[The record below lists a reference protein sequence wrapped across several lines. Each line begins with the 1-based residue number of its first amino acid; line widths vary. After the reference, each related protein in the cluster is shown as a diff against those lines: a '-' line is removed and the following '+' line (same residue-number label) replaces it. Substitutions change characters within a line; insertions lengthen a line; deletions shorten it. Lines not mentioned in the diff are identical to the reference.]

1 MNKQNFHTRGRHGK
15 KASLNEDW
23 ALLSCS
29 VHGHKEDFVIS
40 WDLCY
45 DTDASLIS
53 RLFVEDKG
61 AIMPLEITQKQLLQ
75 ALTQQAISWFGEEQ
89 ARDLQAQLEE
99 RAAYLW
105 LLSQHL
111 PDREQEPDFLCSLA
125 HDGKE
130 G

>member
-1 MNKQNFHTRGRHGK
+1 
-15 KASLNEDW
+15 
-23 ALLSCS
+23 
-29 VHGHKEDFVIS
+29 
-40 WDLCY
+40 
-45 DTDASLIS
+45 
-53 RLFVEDKG
+53 
-61 AIMPLEITQKQLLQ
+61 MPLEITQKQLLQ